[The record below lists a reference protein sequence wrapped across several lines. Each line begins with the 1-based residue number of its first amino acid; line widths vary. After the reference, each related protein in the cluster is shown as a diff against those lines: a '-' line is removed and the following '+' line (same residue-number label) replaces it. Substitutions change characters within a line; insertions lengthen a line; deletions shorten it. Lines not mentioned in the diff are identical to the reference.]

1 MLARIIV
8 LLLAVAATPST
19 VHAQGFPSRAVTI
32 VSPYQAGGT
41 SDIISRV
48 LAQALSERWNQKV
61 IVENRPGANGTL
73 GVNAVINAAPDGH
86 MLLAVASSA
95 LTLNPIFFRN
105 LSYEVSRDLAPV
117 SRTGMVA
124 NVLVVNPSVPAK
136 SVAELIA
143 LAKSKPGQ
151 LTYASQGIGSNGQV
165 TGEMFRLRAGIDLLH
180 VPYKGSS
187 PAVQD
192 LLGGQVQLMFDNLPS
207 VLPLIKAEKLRA
219 LAVTTGARSALLP
232 DTPTIAE
239 AALPGF
245 DTSAWF
251 ALLVAK
257 PTPEPIRAEIERA
270 VMDVLG
276 KPDIRARLQ
285 AAGVDVTTDGA
296 GALGK
301 RIEDETR
308 LWREVVTKANIKVE

>member
-1 MLARIIV
+1 MLARII
-8 LLLAVAATPST
+8 LTLLALVAAAPA
-19 VHAQGFPSRAVTI
+19 HAQGFPSRVVTI

-48 LAQALSERWNQKV
+48 LAQALSERWSQKV

-117 SRTGMVA
+117 TRTGSVA
-124 NVLVVNPSVPAK
+124 NVLVVNPTVPAK

-192 LLGGQVQLMFDNLPS
+192 LLGRQVQLMFDNLPS

-219 LAVTTGARSALLP
+219 LAVTTGQRSELLP
-232 DTPTIAE
+232 ETPTIAE

-276 KPDIRARLQ
+276 RPDIRARLQ
-285 AAGVDVTTDGA
+285 AAGGDVTTDGGA
-296 GALGK
+296 ALGK

-308 LWREVVTKANIKVE
+308 MWRDVVTKANIKVE